1 MSSQPVENASYAGL
15 ESILNVIAQWVR
27 KYRYAR
33 GIRDELM
40 NCGPDEVANIARGLG
55 VSPSE
60 LVNLAS
66 KGPEAAT
73 SLQKMLLALGVDP
86 KSLASDDPIMMRDLQ
101 RLCIACGHKRE
112 CEHDLAA
119 GTAAENYRDYCP
131 NAYTLDDL
139 FTTK

>member
-101 RLCIACGHKRE
+101 RLCIACGHKRQ